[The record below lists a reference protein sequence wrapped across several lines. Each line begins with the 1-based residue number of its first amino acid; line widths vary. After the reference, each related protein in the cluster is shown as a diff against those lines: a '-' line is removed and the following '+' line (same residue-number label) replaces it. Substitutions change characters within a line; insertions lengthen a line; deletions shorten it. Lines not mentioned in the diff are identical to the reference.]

1 MDTYSG
7 EDAEKAILD
16 YWKAEFDKIVTS
28 LSDKNSDFKK
38 KINEL
43 DTKLEAEKGKHW
55 LDFPGWGKI
64 PPAEVLIFQPSL
76 TGASFSLTGIDMS
89 VTAISLGFTFYKIR
103 NGIFGCEPAIVD
115 NSNCLECSEL
125 LGSGMA
131 AKLLADLKIVQ
142 RQIKSLQTIES
153 ELQEKKKNLMEKHG

>member
-7 EDAEKAILD
+7 EDAEKEILD
-16 YWKAEFDKIVTS
+16 YWKAEFNKIVTS
-28 LSDKNSDFKK
+28 LPDKK

-43 DTKLEAEKGKHW
+43 DKKLEAEKGKHW
-55 LDFPGWGKI
+55 LDFPRWGKM
-64 PPAEVLIFQPSL
+64 PPAEVLIFQPSI

-115 NSNCLECSEL
+115 NSNCLECSKL
-125 LGSGMA
+125 LGSGMTA
-131 AKLLADLKIVQ
+131 ELLADLEIVQ
-142 RQIKSLQTIES
+142 RQIQGLQTIES
-153 ELQEKKKNLMEKHG
+153 DLQDSERNLLGQHG